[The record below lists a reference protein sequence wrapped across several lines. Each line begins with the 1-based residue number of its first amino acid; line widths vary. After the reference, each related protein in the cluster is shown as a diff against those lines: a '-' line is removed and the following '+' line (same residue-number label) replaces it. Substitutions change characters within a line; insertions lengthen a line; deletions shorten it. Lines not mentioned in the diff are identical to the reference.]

1 MQVDNRFIDDLA
13 RVAAG
18 AVGALSGVRQEVEAR
33 LRERFQRLFANLDL
47 VHREEFDATHA
58 MVADARAKRE
68 ATAARLAALEARL
81 AALEAKRTAK
91 KRAKR
96 KPAAKPRVTP
106 KPAAKPRA
114 KPKRPAKRRS

>member
-33 LRERFQRLFANLDL
+33 LKERFQRLFANLDL
-47 VHREEFDATHA
+47 VRREELDAAHA
-58 MVADARAKRE
+58 TAAKARAEQK

-81 AALEAKRTAK
+81 AALETKPTAK
-91 KRAKR
+91 KRKAPDKAR
-96 KPAAKPRVTP
+96 TTP
-106 KPAAKPRA
+106 KPAAKARA
-114 KPKRPAKRRS
+114 KRKRPAKRRS